1 MLLLIARYVWVWK
14 GTVCL
19 TVVIMFVESHMN
31 LRSCHSIPSLMK
43 DENAKLSIDVVVCL
57 TCVRIEERSVCC
69 R

>member
-31 LRSCHSIPSLMK
+31 LRSCHSTPSLIK
-43 DENAKLSIDVVVCL
+43 DENAKLSIDVVV
-57 TCVRIEERSVCC
+57 
-69 R
+69 